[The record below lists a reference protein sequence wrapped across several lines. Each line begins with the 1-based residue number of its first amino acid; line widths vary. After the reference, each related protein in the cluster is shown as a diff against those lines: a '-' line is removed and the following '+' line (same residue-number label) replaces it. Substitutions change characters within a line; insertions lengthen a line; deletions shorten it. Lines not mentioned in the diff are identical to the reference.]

1 MGTARFPL
9 SFGSGMRHVIIG
21 SGPAGV
27 VAAETLR
34 RLDPSAEITVIG
46 DKTGFAQSTV
56 RTASRSRGALDE
68 TPSCVRSDADHLAR
82 LRIELRHSRVKAID
96 TAACSV
102 TLADGRVVPYDRA
115 LIATGSRPVR
125 PAIVGIDLPQ
135 VFTCWTPADAQ
146 AIAAVVSPA
155 AHVLQMGAG
164 FIGCIAMQALAA
176 HTARLTVVE
185 VRERMLA
192 HLLDDVAGG
201 LIRRWCED
209 QGVRIC
215 TGRRVV
221 AVTRSGERLR
231 AEIDD
236 GEIIEADVLINAT
249 GGQPNVAFLAGSGI
263 ALDRGVLVDA
273 AMQSSVAGVYAAGD
287 AAEAIETGTRRRRVN
302 AIQPDA
308 VEQARIA
315 ALNMAGHPALLPGTF
330 AYNILDTL
338 GLVSASFGQ
347 WQEGAGGET
356 AQLLEAADYRYLRL
370 VFSGDRL
377 LGANS
382 VGYTEQIA
390 ALRGLIQE
398 RVSLGEWKERLSA
411 APLQVTE
418 AYLARRLLATD

>member
-1 MGTARFPL
+1 
-9 SFGSGMRHVIIG
+9 
-21 SGPAGV
+21 
-27 VAAETLR
+27 
-34 RLDPSAEITVIG
+34 
-46 DKTGFAQSTV
+46 
-56 RTASRSRGALDE
+56 
-68 TPSCVRSDADHLAR
+68 
-82 LRIELRHSRVKAID
+82 
-96 TAACSV
+96 
-102 TLADGRVVPYDRA
+102 
-115 LIATGSRPVR
+115 
-125 PAIVGIDLPQ
+125 
-135 VFTCWTPADAQ
+135 
-146 AIAAVVSPA
+146 
-155 AHVLQMGAG
+155 
-164 FIGCIAMQALAA
+164 
-176 HTARLTVVE
+176 
-185 VRERMLA
+185 
-192 HLLDDVAGG
+192 
-201 LIRRWCED
+201 
-209 QGVRIC
+209 
-215 TGRRVV
+215 
-221 AVTRSGERLR
+221 LR